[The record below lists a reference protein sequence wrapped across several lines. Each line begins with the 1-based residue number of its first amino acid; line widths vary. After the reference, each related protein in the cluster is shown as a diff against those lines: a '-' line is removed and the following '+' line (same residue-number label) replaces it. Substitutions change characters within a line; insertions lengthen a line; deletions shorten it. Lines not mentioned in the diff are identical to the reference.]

1 MSTRIASCLRL
12 RICPGVVCIVGFGI
26 PASPTETETIQR
38 AAVESSS
45 IASVGYGRA
54 SKLLEIEF
62 RSGAI
67 YRYREVPE
75 SAFAAFSAARSK
87 GHFFSAHVRGKY
99 PYEKLRGPKQCG

>member
-1 MSTRIASCLRL
+1 MSARIASSLWM
-12 RICPGVVCIVGFGI
+12 RICTGVVCIVGFGI
-26 PASPTETETIQR
+26 PALPKETEAIQR

-75 SAFAAFSAARSK
+75 SVFTAFSTARSK
-87 GHFFSAHVRGKY
+87 GHFFSTQVRGKY
-99 PYEKLRGPKQCG
+99 AFEKLPGPKP

>member
-75 SAFAAFSAARSK
+75 NVFTAFSAARSK
-87 GHFFSAHVRGKY
+87 GHFFGTQVRGKY
-99 PYEKLRGPKQCG
+99 TFDKLRGPKQ

>member
-1 MSTRIASCLRL
+1 MSTRVAFSFWL
-12 RICPGVVCIVGFGI
+12 RICVGVLCINAVGI
-26 PASPTETETIQR
+26 PASRAEVDAIQR

-99 PYEKLRGPKQCG
+99 TYEKLRGPK

>member
-1 MSTRIASCLRL
+1 MSARIASSLWL
-12 RICPGVVCIVGFGI
+12 RICAGVVCIAGSGI
-26 PASPTETETIQR
+26 PALPTETEVIQR

-75 SAFAAFSAARSK
+75 SVFTAFSAARSK
-87 GHFFSAHVRGKY
+87 GHFFGTQVRGKY
-99 PYEKLRGPKQCG
+99 TFEKLRGPKQ

>member
-1 MSTRIASCLRL
+1 M
-12 RICPGVVCIVGFGI
+12 
-26 PASPTETETIQR
+26 
-38 AAVESSS
+38 ESSS

-75 SAFAAFSAARSK
+75 RVYTALFAARSK
-87 GHFFSAHVRGKY
+87 GRFFATEIRGKF
-99 PYEKLRGPKQCG
+99 PYEKLKGAKR